1 MTNDDW
7 ERRAVAL
14 AAQLDEAAASLR
26 ELVADIRRE
35 SFDEGDQREEG
46 DDDRTE
52 P

>member
-14 AAQLDEAAASLR
+14 AAQLDQAAAELR
-26 ELVADIRRE
+26 GLVADIRKD
-35 SFDEGDQREEG
+35 SLDEGPHPEEG
-46 DDDRTE
+46 DDERAE